1 MPDDDLFP
9 ECMPVALPPL
19 AGNCFVGTSGYIFP
33 DWRGTVYPAHL
44 SDRELLAYYL
54 NEWQFNALELNFTFY
69 RMPDAPMLE
78 AFARRTPPQYQVAVK
93 AFQAITHAPL
103 SDATRD
109 ACGTFARAVAP
120 LQHAGKLAAVLLQ
133 FPTAV
138 HDTPAARE
146 QISRCRDWLGD
157 LPLAVEFR
165 HASWNTPAAAEFLRS
180 HGLCFCAADE
190 PALPGL
196 MPFTAFV
203 TAPLGYVRLHGRNQA
218 WFSAGEKERYNYDYR
233 TSELSALLRRI
244 RTMADQ
250 TKKLLIFF
258 NNCYMGHAVRNA
270 RSFRELLRAAAA
282 RHFNKE
288 SKS

>member
-1 MPDDDLFP
+1 MAGDDLFP
-9 ECMPVALPPL
+9 ACVPVALPPI
-19 AGNCFVGTSGYIFP
+19 AGHCFVGTSGYVFP

-69 RMPDAPMLE
+69 RMPDAPLLE
-78 AFARRTPPQYQVAVK
+78 AFARRTPPGYHVAVK
-93 AFQAITHAPL
+93 AFQAITHAPPG
-103 SDATRD
+103 DATRA
-109 ACGTFARAVAP
+109 ACTAFAGALAP
-120 LQHAGKLAAVLLQ
+120 LQQAGKLAAVLLQ
-133 FPTAV
+133 FPNAV

-146 QISRCRDWLGD
+146 HICRCRDWLGD

-165 HASWNTPAAAEFLRS
+165 HASWNTPTAAAFLRA
-180 HGLCFCAADE
+180 HALCFCAADE

-218 WFSAGEKERYNYDYR
+218 WFSAGEKERYNYEYCA
-233 TSELSALLRRI
+233 TELGALAHRI
-244 RTMADQ
+244 RVMAAQ

-258 NNCYMGHAVRNA
+258 NNCHMGHAVRNA
-270 RSFRELLRAAAA
+270 RTFRELLRAA
-282 RHFNKE
+282 F
-288 SKS
+288 